1 MSTLTTG
8 KAIEL
13 FAENFIETHEEQT
26 QMLGLTDTFT
36 VAPGALQ
43 NAQNFVWRGVQQH
56 APLLSGWDLTGQATG
71 IIQESY
77 PAVLG
82 DPTNDLVQQRVDDV
96 RDEMYWKQRAR
107 ESALKQAS
115 NVNQRIAGTVATTG
129 SCFYRTNTTSGF
141 NFVAQAQTLMDE
153 RQLVANERKFVLN
166 PRDNLNYATELSGR
180 QTVQG
185 RPATVWES
193 GQLGQNIAGFDV
205 YTGSYLGTLA
215 GGADPATTVT
225 ANQSFRPEAG
235 SVSATGV
242 VTNVDYRTA
251 TIAVTASAAYNVGDI
266 VTFSNGGVPVRAL
279 GLTDKTDSG
288 QAMTFRVVA
297 KQSGT
302 SITVYPKPIAADD
315 PALSVAERAY
325 ANINTRIL
333 NAATVNRQ
341 NIDALARPSIFWD
354 KSSIEVFIGDIPAQK
369 FAEFGGQKVVPL
381 TMKNGQKYYL
391 LYDANS
397 TTMNLTMRLF
407 TWFSVTNKN
416 PMANGI
422 AVRF

>member
-1 MSTLTTG
+1 MTTLTTG

-13 FAENFIETHEEQT
+13 FAEEFVETHEQET

-43 NAQNFVWRGVQQH
+43 NSSNFVWRGVQQH
-56 APLLSGWDLTGQATG
+56 APLLSGWDLSGQATG

-82 DPTNDLVQQRVDDV
+82 LPSNDLVQQRIDDV

-107 ESALKQAS
+107 ESALKQAA
-115 NVNQRIAGTVATTG
+115 NVNQQIASTVLNTG
-129 SCFYRTNTTSGF
+129 SLFYRTNTTSGF
-141 NFVAQAQTLMDE
+141 NFIAQGQTMMDE
-153 RQLVANERKFVLN
+153 RQMVANDRKFVLN
-166 PRDNLNYATELSGR
+166 PRDNLAYATELSGR
-180 QTVQG
+180 QTLQG

-266 VTFSNGGVPVRAL
+266 VTFSNGGVPVRAV
-279 GLTDKTDSG
+279 GLTDKTDTG
-288 QAMTFRVVA
+288 QPMTFRIVA
-297 KQSGT
+297 KPSGT

-315 PALSVAERAY
+315 PALSVVERAY

-354 KSSIEVFIGDIPAQK
+354 KSSVEVFIGDVPAQK

-397 TTMNLTMRLF
+397 TTMALTMRLF